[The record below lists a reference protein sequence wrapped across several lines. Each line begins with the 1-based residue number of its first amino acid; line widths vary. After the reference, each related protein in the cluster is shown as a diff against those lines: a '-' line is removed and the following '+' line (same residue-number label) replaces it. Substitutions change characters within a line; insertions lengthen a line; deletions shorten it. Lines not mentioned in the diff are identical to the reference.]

1 MSLSISQVTW
11 KYRARPVQS
20 HRSLIERPPT
30 CTAITTAAA
39 VPPCS
44 IPHAQPSD
52 HLLLLCCAARRIV
65 ATLIMLSQTT
75 NHTFPFVLALSLAQT
90 LSVDLLNP
98 SAEQQ
103 ARCHKLKRL
112 VQNPNSFFMD
122 VKCPGCFAI
131 TTVFSHAQTVVVCG
145 SCAQVLS
152 QPTGGKARLTEG
164 CSFRKKA

>member
-1 MSLSISQVTW
+1 MAELQELCGPIRSIGHTGVDNQGT
-11 KYRARPVQS
+11 PEQ
-20 HRSLIERPPT
+20 H
-30 CTAITTAAA
+30 
-39 VPPCS
+39 
-44 IPHAQPSD
+44 
-52 HLLLLCCAARRIV
+52 
-65 ATLIMLSQTT
+65 TL
-75 NHTFPFVLALSLAQT
+75 A
-90 LSVDLLNP
+90 VDLLNP